1 MIIWINIPFN
11 NMTNLKTFLKIL
23 EKTGYPSTSTYATT
37 VAKMVN
43 YPLGTHFLKDLLDEV
58 GDDKTFEFVRN
69 TFSELGA
76 MSSPGLKI
84 DLSNTAGET
93 GSYIY
98 LIINGFDLVNRE
110 DDTIEVWIH
119 YSFGKNQ
126 LIHDGEIKTLDD
138 LYEDVGL
145 GERGEWEEFIEDIEA
160 ECIDYLFLIT
170 GFIVHFD
177 SQT

>member
-1 MIIWINIPFN
+1 MIIWINIAFN

-23 EKTGYPSTSTYATT
+23 EKIGYPSTSTYATT

-43 YPLGTHFLKDLLDEV
+43 YPLGAHFLKDLLDEV

-84 DLSNTAGET
+84 DLSNTVGET

-98 LIINGFDLVNRE
+98 LIINRFDLVNTE
-110 DDTIEVWIH
+110 GDTIEVWIH

>member
-1 MIIWINIPFN
+1 MEFN

-43 YPLGTHFLKDLLDEV
+43 YPLGTHFLVDLLNEV
-58 GDDKTFEFVRN
+58 GDSKTFEFIEN

-84 DLSNTAGET
+84 DLSNTVGET

-98 LIINGFDLVNRE
+98 LIINGFTLGRTEN
-110 DDTIEVWIH
+110 DTLEVWI
-119 YSFGKNQ
+119 YYTFGKSQ

-138 LYEDVGL
+138 IYEDVGL
-145 GERGEWEEFIEDIEA
+145 GEMGEWDDLIKSIED
-160 ECIDYLFLIT
+160 ECIDYLFLTT

-177 SQT
+177 YQT